1 MLLKQ
6 VSAPAGCAVV
16 RAYQGLEGTAVRFF
30 AKDSPEHTSWTRA
43 LLIAVPCVLLGY
55 VARLLVDLLIQGQV
69 PFVTF
74 YPAVMAASLIAGFR
88 AGLIVV
94 VLSTPLVVFAFGVQY
109 PYATTIV
116 WVVLASVVAVGCGL
130 AQELRARIRVERDE
144 LAQTKQKLELV
155 VREQTHRARNTFAIL
170 SALAQ
175 QSAQGATNVEEFRDR
190 LTERVRALSSAYSL
204 MSTSEPEGP
213 VLLDSLVR
221 LALAP
226 FTGSYGTR
234 LNVSGGPVVQF
245 APSAAIPLALCLHE
259 LATNAVKYGALS
271 NESGQVD
278 CSWFERAPGA
288 YTLVWVESG
297 GPMVEN
303 PRSTGFGTRMIGAAL
318 NGVPGGG
325 AILKFNPDGVRCEL
339 AFNSH

>member
-1 MLLKQ
+1 M
-6 VSAPAGCAVV
+6 A
-16 RAYQGLEGTAVRFF
+16 E
-30 AKDSPEHTSWTRA
+30 DSPERTSWLRA
-43 LLIAVPCVLLGY
+43 GLVALPCVAGGY
-55 VARLLVDLLIQGQV
+55 LARLLIDALISGQV

-88 AGLIVV
+88 AGLLVV
-94 VLSTPLVVFAFGVQY
+94 AASTPLAVMAFGIQFPIATTVVWLVFAC
-109 PYATTIV
+109 
-116 WVVLASVVAVGCGL
+116 VVAAGCGL
-130 AQELRARIRVERDE
+130 AHELRARLQIERDE
-144 LAQTKQKLELV
+144 LARTKQKLELV
-155 VREQTHRARNTFAIL
+155 IREQTHRAKNTFAIL

-204 MSTSEPEGP
+204 MSSSEPDAP
-213 VLLDSLVR
+213 VRLDRLVE

-226 FTGSYGTR
+226 FTASFGER
-234 LNVSGGPVVQF
+234 LKIVGGPVVQF

-271 NESGQVD
+271 VGEGQVT
-278 CSWFERAPGA
+278 CEWLERAPGS
-288 YTLVWVESG
+288 YTLTWIETG
-297 GPMVEN
+297 GPRVQSH
-303 PRSTGFGTRMIGAAL
+303 RATGFGTRMIGAAL

-325 AILKFNPDGVRCEL
+325 AILKFEPEGVRCEL

>member
-1 MLLKQ
+1 M
-6 VSAPAGCAVV
+6 
-16 RAYQGLEGTAVRFF
+16 RFF
-30 AKDSPEHTSWTRA
+30 ANNSPEHTSWARA
-43 LLIAVPCVLLGY
+43 FLVAIACVAAGY
-55 VARLLVDLLIQGQV
+55 LARLLVDTLISGQV

-94 VLSTPLVVFAFGVQY
+94 VLSTPLAVLAFGVQY
-109 PYATTIV
+109 PYATTAV
-116 WVVLASVVAVGCGL
+116 WLVLASVVAAGCGL
-130 AQELRARIRVERDE
+130 AHELRARMRIERDE

-155 VREQTHRARNTFAIL
+155 IREQSHRAKNTFAIL

-175 QSAQGATNVEEFRDR
+175 QSARGATNVEDFRDR

-204 MSTSEPEGP
+204 MSSSEPDAP
-213 VLLDSLVR
+213 VLLDKLVS

-226 FTGSYGTR
+226 FSESFGPR
-234 LNVSGGPVVQF
+234 LKVSGGPTVQF

-271 NESGQVD
+271 KGGGQVECD
-278 CSWFERAPGA
+278 WFERAPGA
-288 YTLVWVESG
+288 YTLRWVEVG
-297 GPMVEN
+297 GPRVDK
-303 PRSTGFGTRMIGAAL
+303 PRASGFGTRMIGAAL

-325 AILKFNPDGVRCEL
+325 AVLKFEAEGVRCEL
-339 AFNSH
+339 AFNGQ